1 MDERRIHQVFLLSV
15 LLKGAHAV
23 IECAGGL
30 ALALISTS
38 AIANLVNRSTQE
50 ELIEDPKDILATHL
64 LGWAQNFSVATKHF
78 YAFYLLSHGVVKL
91 LLVVGLLKRKLWSYP
106 ASLIVFGLF
115 ILYQLYRFSYT
126 GGAGLIALTV
136 LDVVVMF
143 LIWHEY
149 GLVRRHLSAGSSQS
163 R

>member
-1 MDERRIHQVFLLSV
+1 MNERRIHQIFWLSV

-64 LGWAQNFSVATKHF
+64 LGWPQNFSVATKHF
-78 YAFYLLSHGVVKL
+78 YAFYLLSHGEVTL
-91 LLVVGLLKRKLWSYP
+91 LLVVGPLRVNIWPYP
-106 ASLIVFGLF
+106 ASLLVFALF
-115 ILYQLYRFSYT
+115 
-126 GGAGLIALTV
+126 
-136 LDVVVMF
+136 
-143 LIWHEY
+143 
-149 GLVRRHLSAGSSQS
+149 
-163 R
+163 